1 MAPEPDLGTVAQVFV
16 PSNKTGVIVL
26 GLSIPACLDEVP
38 ATLPT
43 FVMAIGAQKVCMAF
57 YIAVAVAFR
66 QGNEERIRELMCC
79 SLSVTVA
86 FHLGLNETEKIVEQT
101 KANHAAKS
109 LGKLCSDTWLS
120 WSLRAMRVAELHG
133 IKLSGSDKS
142 ATAIGDLGLKM
153 DGKPVSRNHTQCL
166 GLQQLMLTE
175 DSISL
180 LRTTERLWKEKPL
193 TQDYTKLLRI
203 LKVIQNAGA
212 HHRASYDMVET
223 TQWVLSACLVELL
236 RGSVEPSFFTV
247 SALDPLHRPGFV
259 ALLITRQRLINYLSC
274 VVSVLDNS
282 VAKTEMEAVMQ
293 HFLTPIAFNEKFP
306 VKSAGGA
313 ASATA
318 AESGGSTGM
327 DLDQEKQ
334 EEVTEESSPLQE
346 LQAGLKH
353 MCSKKLC
360 TLLYDCMDG
369 TYDEGL
375 VEVATNSKFEEVVT
389 DPGQMEQKS
398 DKGEKKTLAKLVV
411 EVRGFQAMLENAR
424 AGVRPGF
431 AKEPA
436 YIMHAVE
443 HPCMCLG
450 VPPG

>member
-1 MAPEPDLGTVAQVFV
+1 M
-16 PSNKTGVIVL
+16 
-26 GLSIPACLDEVP
+26 
-38 ATLPT
+38 
-43 FVMAIGAQKVCMAF
+43 
-57 YIAVAVAFR
+57 
-66 QGNEERIRELMCC
+66 
-79 SLSVTVA
+79 
-86 FHLGLNETEKIVEQT
+86 
-101 KANHAAKS
+101 
-109 LGKLCSDTWLS
+109 
-120 WSLRAMRVAELHG
+120 
-133 IKLSGSDKS
+133 
-142 ATAIGDLGLKM
+142 
-153 DGKPVSRNHTQCL
+153 
-166 GLQQLMLTE
+166 
-175 DSISL
+175 
-180 LRTTERLWKEKPL
+180 
-193 TQDYTKLLRI
+193 
-203 LKVIQNAGA
+203 
-212 HHRASYDMVET
+212 
-223 TQWVLSACLVELL
+223 
-236 RGSVEPSFFTV
+236 
-247 SALDPLHRPGFV
+247 
-259 ALLITRQRLINYLSC
+259 
-274 VVSVLDNS
+274 
-282 VAKTEMEAVMQ
+282 AKTEMEAVMQ